1 MPLGVSLS
9 CMLHG
14 MDGTNRF
21 QISGFRF
28 QVSGVDNNLPAGFK
42 GWLILEARLN
52 K

>member
-21 QISGFRF
+21 Q
-28 QVSGVDNNLPAGFK
+28 VSGVDNNLPAGLK
-42 GWLILEARLN
+42 AG
-52 K
+52 